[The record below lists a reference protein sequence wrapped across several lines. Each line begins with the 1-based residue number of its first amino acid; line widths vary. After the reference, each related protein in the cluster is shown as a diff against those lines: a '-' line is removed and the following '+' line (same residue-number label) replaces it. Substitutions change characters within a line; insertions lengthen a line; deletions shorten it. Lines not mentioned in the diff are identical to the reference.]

1 MDNGPPARA
10 GRKKEEDGRRMRM
23 RSGEER
29 VMLMT
34 TGGLDVLRLK
44 TMMVE
49 VNDAGMLMAV
59 EAEIDGGYLMM
70 VEGEIGVWMM
80 RRMSGGGMKS

>member
-1 MDNGPPARA
+1 
-10 GRKKEEDGRRMRM
+10 M
-23 RSGEER
+23 RSGEEW

-44 TMMVE
+44 MMMVE

-70 VEGEIGVWMM
+70 VEGEIDVWMM
-80 RRMSGGGMKS
+80 KRMSGGGMRC

>member
-10 GRKKEEDGRRMRM
+10 GRKKEEDERRMRM
-23 RSGEER
+23 RSGEEW

-44 TMMVE
+44 MMMVE

-59 EAEIDGGYLMM
+59 EEEIDGGYLMM
-70 VEGEIGVWMM
+70 VEGEIDVWMM
-80 RRMSGGGMKS
+80 KRMSGGGMRC

>member
-1 MDNGPPARA
+1 
-10 GRKKEEDGRRMRM
+10 M

-70 VEGEIGVWMM
+70 VEGEIDVWMM
-80 RRMSGGGMKS
+80 KRMSGGGMRS

>member
-1 MDNGPPARA
+1 MDNDPPARA

-59 EAEIDGGYLMM
+59 EEEIDGGYLMM
-70 VEGEIGVWMM
+70 VEGEIDVWMM
-80 RRMSGGGMKS
+80 KRMSGGGMRS

>member
-1 MDNGPPARA
+1 MM
-10 GRKKEEDGRRMRM
+10 KMRR
-23 RSGEER
+23 GEGW

-34 TGGLDVLRLK
+34 IGESDVLRL
-44 TMMVE
+44 TMMV
-49 VNDAGMLMAV
+49 VVVVIDDGMLMMM
-59 EAEIDGGYLMM
+59 EEEIDGGYLMM